1 MSEFEIIGIIGS
13 VFIVSCLLFRTTTF
27 KGTILMRS
35 INVLGSLLFVAY
47 GYLIN
52 AYSTLITNAFAV
64 IINIYYLIREVVW
77 HKQSK

>member
-1 MSEFEIIGIIGS
+1 
-13 VFIVSCLLFRTTTF
+13 
-27 KGTILMRS
+27 MRS